1 MPEAYKFPDEVE
13 DKHDDETSEI
23 EVEIV
28 DDVPEQDRGRSKP
41 DKVVEDPTDDEIE
54 SYSDKVQHRIKDL
67 TYARHEER
75 RAKEAVLRE
84 KQELERLTHHLLN
97 ENNTLKKSVNNGQEA
112 FAHTNKE
119 RAAAEMDAARRKLK
133 DAHEAF
139 DTDAI
144 IAAQE
149 EMTEAK
155 MRFEAAKNFR
165 PTPLQ
170 EQEIPVQPQ
179 TQRTQAVQPDEQSL
193 RWQAKNQWFGADG
206 YEEVTALALAMHQR
220 LTQEN
225 GQDYARTSDYFERID
240 ARLRDKFPEVFGAEE
255 RSTNRDAP
263 VRKPPATV
271 VAPGTRSSGV
281 RKIKLTKTQ
290 ESTARRLGLTPQQY
304 AVEVLK
310 LEASNG

>member
-193 RWQAKNQWFGADG
+193 RWQAKNQWFGKQG
-206 YEEVTALALAMHQR
+206 YEEVTSYALGLHQK
-220 LTQEN
+220 LVN
-225 GQDYARTSDYFERID
+225 GGVDPRTSEYFEQID
-240 ARLRDKFPEVFGAEE
+240 ARMKSKFPEIYPGSEDKQSD
-255 RSTNRDAP
+255 RSAK
-263 VRKPPATV
+263 KPTTV
-271 VAPGTRSSGV
+271 VAAASRSSGAGKV
-281 RKIKLTKTQ
+281 RLTATQ
-290 ESTARRLGLTPQQY
+290 VALAKKFGLTPQQY
-304 AVEVLK
+304 AAQVVK
-310 LEASNG
+310 LENQNG